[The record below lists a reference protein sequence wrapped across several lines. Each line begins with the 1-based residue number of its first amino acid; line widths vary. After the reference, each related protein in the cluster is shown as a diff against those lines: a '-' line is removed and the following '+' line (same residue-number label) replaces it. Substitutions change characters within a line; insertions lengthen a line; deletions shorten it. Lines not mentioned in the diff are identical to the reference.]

1 MTTSSI
7 ETYFWLVD
15 RLSMEDD
22 SRNKVNMSKNTVAL
36 SKPYLL
42 NIETGSYIAKLMQ
55 DMCHT
60 FESRTGKNLEMSKDL
75 VVDPEAKGF
84 FEPKWKTIFATLS

>member
-42 NIETGSYIAKLMQ
+42 NIETGSYIAKLM
-55 DMCHT
+55 
-60 FESRTGKNLEMSKDL
+60 
-75 VVDPEAKGF
+75 
-84 FEPKWKTIFATLS
+84 